1 MEAASKKTI
10 LRIELWH
17 VVMLLALLVTLA
29 PGKFV
34 EPEGLLIGGL
44 FMGINFLLL
53 SYGVAWVL
61 TPLAG
66 KGRVKAGVGLLI
78 LKIAIFLALLATLFF
93 RVQVDA
99 ISFALGFSTLL
110 LAILVEAIRT
120 RIEIGDIVDG
130 ARVHLVLS
138 AAT

>member
-1 MEAASKKTI
+1 MGAESKKTI

-34 EPEGLLIGGL
+34 EPQSLLIGGL

-78 LKIAIFLALLATLFF
+78 LKIAIFLALLAALFF
-93 RVQVDA
+93 HVQVDA
-99 ISFALGFSTLL
+99 LSFALGFSTLL
-110 LAILVEAIRT
+110 LAILVETLRT
-120 RIEIGDIVDG
+120 RLKLG
-130 ARVHLVLS
+130 
-138 AAT
+138 T

>member
-1 MEAASKKTI
+1 METASKKTI

-17 VVMLLALLVTLA
+17 VAMLLGLLVTLA
-29 PGKFV
+29 PGRFV

-61 TPLAG
+61 TPLASR
-66 KGRVKAGVGLLI
+66 GRVKAGVGLLVV
-78 LKIAIFLALLATLFF
+78 KIAIFIALLATLFF
-93 RVQVDA
+93 RVQLDA

-120 RIEIGDIVDG
+120 RPSLGI
-130 ARVHLVLS
+130 
-138 AAT
+138 

>member
-1 MEAASKKTI
+1 MEAESKKTI

-34 EPEGLLIGGL
+34 EPQSLLIGGL

-78 LKIAIFLALLATLFF
+78 LKIAIFLALLTALFF

-99 ISFALGFSTLL
+99 LSFALGFSTLL
-110 LAILVEAIRT
+110 LAILVETLRT
-120 RIEIGDIVDG
+120 RLKLGM
-130 ARVHLVLS
+130 
-138 AAT
+138 

>member
-1 MEAASKKTI
+1 MEAVSKKTI

-17 VVMLLALLVTLA
+17 GAILVALLATLA

-53 SYGVAWVL
+53 CYGVGWVI

-66 KGRVKAGVGLLI
+66 RGKIKLGVGLLV
-78 LKIAIFLALLATLFF
+78 LKTVIFIALLATLFF
-93 RVQVDA
+93 RVQLDA

-110 LAILVEAIRT
+110 LAIFVETLRT
-120 RIEIGDIVDG
+120 RISVGG
-130 ARVHLVLS
+130 
-138 AAT
+138 

>member
-1 MEAASKKTI
+1 MEAESKRTI

-17 VVMLLALLVTLA
+17 VVMLSALLVTLA
-29 PGKFV
+29 PGKFI

-61 TPLAG
+61 MPLAG

-78 LKIAIFLALLATLFF
+78 LKIAIFLALLAALFF
-93 RVQVDA
+93 QVRVDA
-99 ISFALGFSTLL
+99 LSFALGFSTLL

-120 RIEIGDIVDG
+120 GMKLG
-130 ARVHLVLS
+130 
-138 AAT
+138 T

>member
-1 MEAASKKTI
+1 MEAESRKTI

-17 VVMLLALLVTLA
+17 VIMLLALLVTLA

-34 EPEGLLIGGL
+34 EPESLLIGGL

-61 TPLAG
+61 APLAG

-78 LKIAIFLALLATLFF
+78 LKIAIFLALLAALFF
-93 RVQVDA
+93 GVQVDP

-110 LAILVEAIRT
+110 LAILVETLRT
-120 RIEIGDIVDG
+120 RIKLG
-130 ARVHLVLS
+130 
-138 AAT
+138 T

>member
-1 MEAASKKTI
+1 MEAESKKTI

-34 EPEGLLIGGL
+34 EPQSLLIGGL

-78 LKIAIFLALLATLFF
+78 LKIAIFLALLAALFF

-99 ISFALGFSTLL
+99 LSFALGFSTLL
-110 LAILVEAIRT
+110 LAILVETLRT
-120 RIEIGDIVDG
+120 RIKLG
-130 ARVHLVLS
+130 
-138 AAT
+138 T

>member
-1 MEAASKKTI
+1 MEAESKKTI

-29 PGKFV
+29 PAKLV
-34 EPEGLLIGGL
+34 EPTSLLIGGL

-61 TPLAG
+61 TPLAA

-78 LKIAIFLALLATLFF
+78 LKIAIFLALLAALFF

-99 ISFALGFSTLL
+99 LSFALGFSTLL
-110 LAILVEAIRT
+110 LAILVETLRT
-120 RIEIGDIVDG
+120 RMKLG
-130 ARVHLVLS
+130 
-138 AAT
+138 T

>member
-1 MEAASKKTI
+1 MEAESKRTI

-17 VVMLLALLVTLA
+17 VVMLLALLITLA

-34 EPEGLLIGGL
+34 EAEGLLIGGL
-44 FMGINFLLL
+44 FMGVNFLLL

-78 LKIAIFLALLATLFF
+78 FKIAIFLTLLAALFF
-93 RVQVDA
+93 RVQVDP

-110 LAILVEAIRT
+110 LAILLEAIRT
-120 RIEIGDIVDG
+120 NMKLG
-130 ARVHLVLS
+130 
-138 AAT
+138 T

>member
-1 MEAASKKTI
+1 MEAAAKKTI

-17 VVMLLALLVTLA
+17 VAMLLALLVALA
-29 PGKFV
+29 PGKLI

-61 TPLAG
+61 IPLAG

-78 LKIAIFLALLATLFF
+78 LKIAMFLALLATLFF

-99 ISFALGFSTLL
+99 LSFALGFSTLL
-110 LAILVEAIRT
+110 LAILVETIRT
-120 RIEIGDIVDG
+120 RLRLG
-130 ARVHLVLS
+130 
-138 AAT
+138 T

>member
-1 MEAASKKTI
+1 MEAAAKKTI

-17 VVMLLALLVTLA
+17 VAMLLTLLVALA
-29 PGKFV
+29 PGKLI

-61 TPLAG
+61 MPLAG

-78 LKIAIFLALLATLFF
+78 LKIAMFLALLATLFF

-99 ISFALGFSTLL
+99 LSFALGFSTLL
-110 LAILVEAIRT
+110 LAILVETIRT
-120 RIEIGDIVDG
+120 RLRLG
-130 ARVHLVLS
+130 
-138 AAT
+138 T

>member
-1 MEAASKKTI
+1 MEAESKKTI

-17 VVMLLALLVTLA
+17 VVMLLALLATLA

-34 EPEGLLIGGL
+34 EPQSLLIGGL

-78 LKIAIFLALLATLFF
+78 LKIAIFLALLAALFF

-99 ISFALGFSTLL
+99 LSFALGFSTLL
-110 LAILVEAIRT
+110 LAILVETLRT
-120 RIEIGDIVDG
+120 RLKLG
-130 ARVHLVLS
+130 
-138 AAT
+138 T

>member
-1 MEAASKKTI
+1 MEAESKKTI

-78 LKIAIFLALLATLFF
+78 LKIAIFLALLAALFF

-99 ISFALGFSTLL
+99 LSFALGFSTLL
-110 LAILVEAIRT
+110 LAILVETLRT
-120 RIEIGDIVDG
+120 RMKLG
-130 ARVHLVLS
+130 
-138 AAT
+138 T